1 MIAISEETAASAAVA
16 ASSAP
21 CGPKY
26 LCNDVQIFGPCFC
39 SIKFKCV
46 QYARILFL
54 LYLIFLLVFPAFAVQ
69 KEGGTQLKLIIE
81 YPNDI
86 KALMKPMR

>member
-1 MIAISEETAASAAVA
+1 M
-16 ASSAP
+16 
-21 CGPKY
+21 
-26 LCNDVQIFGPCFC
+26 NFW
-39 SIKFKCV
+39 
-46 QYARILFL
+46 FL
-54 LYLIFLLVFPAFAVQ
+54 LQLIPSARLIYIHSSVFSPFAVQ

>member
-1 MIAISEETAASAAVA
+1 
-16 ASSAP
+16 
-21 CGPKY
+21 
-26 LCNDVQIFGPCFC
+26 
-39 SIKFKCV
+39 
-46 QYARILFL
+46 LFL
-54 LYLIFLLVFPAFAVQ
+54 LLFHISSVVQ